1 MTDKDLHKL
10 SREDLLKLMLAQSK
24 EVTRLK
30 TLGSEMAKTQEE
42 NAASIERLKA
52 KLDEKDE
59 TIERLK
65 GRLNEKDALLEKLK
79 KRLDDKDK
87 LLQEQQ
93 EQLDGKEQKEPRF
106 DDHVI
111 ALQKENAAL
120 RQQTG
125 ELNGKIGEL
134 KALLAQ
140 KEMELQNCQEKLEAA
155 AAVQTGDSL
164 DDLDLLMDDF
174 NEKNMR
180 LVEQLNAK
188 EAQLDSLCR
197 QAAEQEKLGESI
209 MAQFAEL
216 KASLAQA
223 APAQVDTQAVA
234 GELREQFAELKAS
247 LAEAAPA
254 QADTQAF
261 TAELKEQMECLRA
274 SIPSGGTAADPA
286 AEDRLR
292 EKERQIQA
300 LSTKLEQRDDEIRQL
315 WSRIWTLVS
324 PKG

>member
-1 MTDKDLHKL
+1 MTEKDLRKL
-10 SREDLLKLMLAQSK
+10 GRQDLLQMLVTQSREVARPRAALKELEISLNEAD
-24 EVTRLK
+24 
-30 TLGSEMAKTQEE
+30 E
-42 NAASIERLKA
+42 NNDKLRNR
-52 KLDEKDE
+52 LDEKDE

-254 QADTQAF
+254 QAETQAF
-261 TAELKEQMECLRA
+261 TAELKEQMERLRA

>member
-111 ALQKENAAL
+111 ALQKE
-120 RQQTG
+120 
-125 ELNGKIGEL
+125 
-134 KALLAQ
+134 
-140 KEMELQNCQEKLEAA
+140 MELQNCKEKLEAA

-197 QAAEQEKLGESI
+197 QTAEQEKLGESI

-261 TAELKEQMECLRA
+261 TAELKEQMERLRA